1 MSPVQANTRMSDR
14 RGTRAMSLRIR
25 LPPSEGRVEGSRD
38 AEDLV
43 DPPGAAIDGDDQ
55 QAPGDP
61 ARAGQ
66 GRDRREREA
75 PRRVA
80 VREAGELDRLPVAV
94 EKEDPRPLA
103 VGDEEM
109 ARRAD
114 RHRGDQG
121 SPEHDGRCAPGND
134 FHDLANAPL
143 PRRLCRPVAPHPQ
156 VTALARRHEPRPRDA
171 YVARVEDTAREIEPH
186 DHVLSAVG
194 DVEVPRRIHRRALGL
209 DEEWRSPRP
218 RPAPRAPTGPP
229 PPTPIHPPPPPPA
242 TAEGGVK
249 LRPPAHLGPPA

>member
-43 DPPGAAIDGDDQ
+43 DPPGAAIDGDDEQ
-55 QAPGDP
+55 VTGDP
-61 ARAGQ
+61 ARAGL

-80 VREAGELDRLPVAV
+80 VREAGELDRLPLAV

-114 RHRGDQG
+114 R
-121 SPEHDGRCAPGND
+121 
-134 FHDLANAPL
+134 
-143 PRRLCRPVAPHPQ
+143 RPVAYPLR
-156 VTALARRHEPRPRDA
+156 TARPARRA
-171 YVARVEDTAREIEPH
+171 SDT
-186 DHVLSAVG
+186 
-194 DVEVPRRIHRRALGL
+194 
-209 DEEWRSPRP
+209 RP
-218 RPAPRAPTGPP
+218 RPSGRD
-229 PPTPIHPPPPPPA
+229 
-242 TAEGGVK
+242 
-249 LRPPAHLGPPA
+249 RRW